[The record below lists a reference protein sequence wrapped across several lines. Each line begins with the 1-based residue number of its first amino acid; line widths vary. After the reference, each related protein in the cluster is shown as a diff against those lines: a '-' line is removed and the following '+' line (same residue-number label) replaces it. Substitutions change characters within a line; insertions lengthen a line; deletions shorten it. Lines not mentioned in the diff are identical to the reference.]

1 MSEVQ
6 VVQQNVFLRVQKSYP
21 QCSNF
26 AATFVNGAHVFTLVL
41 RDDLMGQV
49 YVASNAE
56 GALAATTEAWARQIL
71 STIAL
76 NNAKHTARI
85 RGLEK
90 IDGIALPVILLQVVA
105 NCERNA
111 HSDDEAAQ
119 PFIGDSTAWRTL
131 LSCARAVQEC
141 NSVYWLLGPFRP
153 HDFISFCNSGAMVNL
168 HRASPCDVAV
178 GKSDDIQDLIRSPP
192 SADRDEFADLWALG
206 CFLVERSFG
215 PNVLPLEELM
225 LSKLQAVFR
234 SARKVRFNDAEF
246 ADPLIEGEALT
257 PLAVE
262 THHSMLLASE
272 GVSPLRFWGFGN
284 EPFSKC
290 KSFKVLDLCIDLCFR
305 AKSYAQNALG
315 LPLRP
320 SSQETHLA
328 ASRILALVVHL
339 LMEQAE
345 QSEES
350 EDAEEGKEKETES
363 GKPEKDVWPPLKNLS
378 SASPRAWALNA
389 VELVKAITAR
399 APSREVAHA
408 TSDVAW
414 PFAKQ
419 ANNRSAEFQR
429 EVREKVCLKGF
440 AEGVVEALV
449 AQGVLFAPV
458 KSAPPSLMN
467 DLALRTLRTVMQMN
481 FNVF

>member
-1 MSEVQ
+1 
-6 VVQQNVFLRVQKSYP
+6 
-21 QCSNF
+21 
-26 AATFVNGAHVFTLVL
+26 
-41 RDDLMGQV
+41 
-49 YVASNAE
+49 
-56 GALAATTEAWARQIL
+56 
-71 STIAL
+71 
-76 NNAKHTARI
+76 
-85 RGLEK
+85 
-90 IDGIALPVILLQVVA
+90 
-105 NCERNA
+105 
-111 HSDDEAAQ
+111 
-119 PFIGDSTAWRTL
+119 
-131 LSCARAVQEC
+131 
-141 NSVYWLLGPFRP
+141 
-153 HDFISFCNSGAMVNL
+153 
-168 HRASPCDVAV
+168 
-178 GKSDDIQDLIRSPP
+178 
-192 SADRDEFADLWALG
+192 
-206 CFLVERSFG
+206 
-215 PNVLPLEELM
+215 
-225 LSKLQAVFR
+225 
-234 SARKVRFNDAEF
+234 
-246 ADPLIEGEALT
+246 
-257 PLAVE
+257 
-262 THHSMLLASE
+262 
-272 GVSPLRFWGFGN
+272 
-284 EPFSKC
+284 
-290 KSFKVLDLCIDLCFR
+290 
-305 AKSYAQNALG
+305 
-315 LPLRP
+315 
-320 SSQETHLA
+320 
-328 ASRILALVVHL
+328 
-339 LMEQAE
+339 MEQAE